1 MYTQQLPQPHENR
14 RRADIDLLRFTAATM
29 VALYHWPVTS
39 QAVPF
44 GFFGVDIF
52 LPIAGYF
59 LASFYSKNKG
69 QLFLYTY
76 LKNRFFRLFP
86 LILIAVLII
95 CIVNLLTELPSQLK
109 KESKDALL
117 SITSVLN
124 IAEALRST
132 DYANLNIENKKFGHF
147 WSIACEIQLYIIC
160 ALLLQG
166 IGFKKSYYRNIIIT
180 GIILGS
186 ASLYFFVSYTQ
197 YYTYSFY
204 SPISRLWQFSMG
216 IIAFYIWDV
225 PYKIDKKIKIGLV
238 ALLFLF
244 AISFVLADF
253 GEYQPLHRPFVSLFA
268 ISVISIGFQIPK
280 IFEQSIFLMGSISF
294 GMYIWH
300 LPLAS
305 LLTNYTANNT
315 KTTVIYF
322 LSLILISTLSLKLIE
337 QPLGR
342 QSKSNTKRILYL
354 FAITLFVT
362 SSSIIFE
369 GFPQRFSAALK
380 TFDDTQPPWNQ
391 TRDSQNN
398 NCYGKTEDYCFFNN
412 SSDKTVFLIGD
423 SHMASMDSQIMTT
436 LGPDFNYVTAT
447 MGACWPMTST
457 TLLEPK
463 SKRRL
468 ELCSEEYQTRRLTTL
483 KTTKPSITV
492 ISGRLPFYLSG
503 KGFDNGAGGVE
514 KSEIAFATGKQ
525 SLKERMVQALD
536 IIIESS
542 ELVVIIGPIPEAGW
556 NVPKKLASNAF
567 WHGRAVSAHTRYHRY
582 RERSREAYDFLQ
594 EISNKYENVLI
605 VHPESEF
612 CEVEQDICRTHDET
626 TVYYFDDDH
635 LSNTGASIIAS
646 ALKHGINKVL
656 ATTTTE

>member
-1 MYTQQLPQPHENR
+1 MHIQQLPQSHENR

-29 VALYHWPVTS
+29 VALYHWPLTS
-39 QAVPF
+39 QSVPF

-69 QLFLYTY
+69 QLFLYRY

-86 LILIAVLII
+86 LILIAVLTI
-95 CIVNLLTELPSQLK
+95 CIFNLFTELPSQLK
-109 KESKDALL
+109 RESKDALL
-117 SITSVLN
+117 SITSVIN
-124 IAEALRST
+124 ISEALKNT

-160 ALLLQG
+160 ALLLKG
-166 IGFKKSYYRNIIIT
+166 IEFRESHQKQILFI

-186 ASLYFFVSYTQ
+186 ATLYFFVSYTQ
-197 YYTYSFY
+197 YYTHSFY
-204 SPISRLWQFSMG
+204 SPITRLWQFAIG
-216 IIAFYIWDV
+216 IIAFHAWDR
-225 PYKIDKKIKIGLV
+225 PNKTDNKIKTG
-238 ALLFLF
+238 LLFLLALF

-253 GEYQPLHRPFVSLFA
+253 GEYEPLHRPFVSLFA
-268 ISVISIGFQIPK
+268 ISIILIGFQIPK
-280 IFEQSIFLMGSISF
+280 IFEKSIFLMGSTSF

-305 LLTNYTANNT
+305 LLTNYTAHNIKAT
-315 KTTVIYF
+315 IIYF
-322 LSLILISTLSLKLIE
+322 LSLISISILSFKIIE

-342 QSKSNTKRILYL
+342 QSKSNMKRILYL
-354 FAITLFVT
+354 FAITASVVFT
-362 SSSIIFE
+362 SIIFE
-369 GFPQRFSAALK
+369 GFPQRFSSALK
-380 TFDDTQPPWNQ
+380 SFDDTKPPWNQ

-412 SSDKTVFLIGD
+412 RSDKTIFLIGD
-423 SHMASMDSQIMTT
+423 SHMASIDSQIMTS
-436 LGPDFNYVTAT
+436 LGSDFNYVTAT

-457 TLLEPK
+457 TLLDPK
-463 SKRRL
+463 SKREL
-468 ELCSEEYQTRRLTTL
+468 ELCSEEYQARRLMTVQA
-483 KTTKPSITV
+483 TKPSITV
-492 ISGRLPFYLSG
+492 IAGRLPFYFSG

-514 KSEIAFATGKQ
+514 KSEIAFATGER
-525 SLKERMVQALD
+525 SLTERMMQALD
-536 IIIESS
+536 TIVDSS

-556 NVPKKLASNAF
+556 NVPKKLASNTF
-567 WHGRAVSAHTRYHRY
+567 WNSRAVSAHTAYHKY
-582 RERSREAYDFLQ
+582 RQRSRVAYDFLQ
-594 EISNKYENVLI
+594 EITHKYENVLI

-612 CEVEQDICRTHDET
+612 CEIDQDICRTHDEA

-635 LSNTGASIIAS
+635 PSNTGASIIAA
-646 ALKHGINKVL
+646 ALKHSIDKAS